1 MIGIDSATG
10 RYLHGNEHLRQ
21 SVTDILSTPVGSRVL
36 LREYGSRLFSLL
48 DNPQDDFTR
57 VRIVRE
63 TVTALER
70 WEPRLTLRRV
80 EVTCGAPCQKS
91 AQLVQYSRLREQHR
105 AWIWLRLC
113 DGDRKNQKYRCDN
126 KDSAHRRAE

>member
-10 RYLHGNEHLRQ
+10 RYLHSNEHLRQ

-70 WEPRLTLRRV
+70 WEPRLTIRRV
-80 EVTCGAPCQKS
+80 EVSFGGEGNVMLTLLGVNNETQETI
-91 AQLVQYSRLREQHR
+91 RLEEIR
-105 AWIWLRLC
+105 I
-113 DGDRKNQKYRCDN
+113 DN
-126 KDSAHRRAE
+126 VSGHY

>member
-21 SVTDILSTPVGSRVL
+21 SVIDILSTPVGSRVL

-63 TVTALER
+63 TATALER

-80 EVTCGAPCQKS
+80 EVTCTGEGS
-91 AQLVQYSRLREQHR
+91 AWLTLVGMNNETQETIRLEEIKIGNVSGNH
-105 AWIWLRLC
+105 
-113 DGDRKNQKYRCDN
+113 
-126 KDSAHRRAE
+126 

>member
-48 DNPQDDFTR
+48 D
-57 VRIVRE
+57 
-63 TVTALER
+63 
-70 WEPRLTLRRV
+70 
-80 EVTCGAPCQKS
+80 
-91 AQLVQYSRLREQHR
+91 
-105 AWIWLRLC
+105 
-113 DGDRKNQKYRCDN
+113 
-126 KDSAHRRAE
+126 

>member
-36 LREYGSRLFSLL
+36 LREYGSRIFSLL

-80 EVTCGAPCQKS
+80 EVTWAGEGS
-91 AQLVQYSRLREQHR
+91 AWLTLVGVNNETQDTIRLEEIKIGNVSGNH
-105 AWIWLRLC
+105 
-113 DGDRKNQKYRCDN
+113 
-126 KDSAHRRAE
+126 

>member
-21 SVTDILSTPVGSRVL
+21 SVTDILSTLVGSRVL

-57 VRIVRE
+57 VRIV
-63 TVTALER
+63 
-70 WEPRLTLRRV
+70 
-80 EVTCGAPCQKS
+80 
-91 AQLVQYSRLREQHR
+91 
-105 AWIWLRLC
+105 
-113 DGDRKNQKYRCDN
+113 
-126 KDSAHRRAE
+126 

>member
-63 TVTALER
+63 TATALER
-70 WEPRLTLRRV
+70 WEPRLTWTG
-80 EVTCGAPCQKS
+80 EGS
-91 AQLVQYSRLREQHR
+91 AWLTLVGVNNETQETIRLEEIKIGSISGNH
-105 AWIWLRLC
+105 
-113 DGDRKNQKYRCDN
+113 
-126 KDSAHRRAE
+126 

>member
-1 MIGIDSATG
+1 MTGIDSATG
-10 RYLHGNEHLRQ
+10 KPLAGNAHLRQ
-21 SVTDILSTPVGSRVL
+21 SVADILSTPVGSRVL

-70 WEPRLTLRRV
+70 WEPRLTVLRV
-80 EVTCGAPCQKS
+80 EVDWREVGCFWLTLIGKNNESQEMT
-91 AQLVQYSRLREQHR
+91 RLEEIKIGR
-105 AWIWLRLC
+105 IS
-113 DGDRKNQKYRCDN
+113 GDN
-126 KDSAHRRAE
+126 

>member
-63 TVTALER
+63 TVLKS
-70 WEPRLTLRRV
+70 LDFSQ
-80 EVTCGAPCQKS
+80 VTDESSYNAIEWPVPPQ
-91 AQLVQYSRLREQHR
+91 
-105 AWIWLRLC
+105 
-113 DGDRKNQKYRCDN
+113 NT
-126 KDSAHRRAE
+126 